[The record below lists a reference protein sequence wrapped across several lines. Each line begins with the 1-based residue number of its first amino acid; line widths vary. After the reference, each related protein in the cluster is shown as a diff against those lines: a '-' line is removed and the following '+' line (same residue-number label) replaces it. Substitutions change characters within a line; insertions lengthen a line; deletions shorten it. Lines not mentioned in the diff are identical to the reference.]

1 MKSEVK
7 KLDGGRIEVKVVL
20 DKSEIADSHKTAV
33 EELAKHVK
41 IKGYRAGKAPLYAI
55 ERQLDPNA
63 LMQKTADVMV
73 RNTLF
78 PALTENKIAVSSQ
91 PEIEVT
97 KFVPAETFEYKATA
111 DLMPEVKLADYK
123 SLKAKR
129 TKVEKTDEKEIDEFI
144 KSMAARNRDW
154 KDVKRAA
161 KNGDRVVIDFL
172 GKENGEPFEGGAG
185 KEFAL
190 ELGSNT
196 FVPGFEEQLVGH
208 PAGEEFVIDVT
219 FPKDYHAHL
228 ANKKV
233 QFEIKMHKVQ
243 EAGEAKVDDEFA
255 KTMGF
260 ANLEEFKTEVRKNRE
275 RVAEN
280 ENEDRFL
287 DALVQELVKKSKIVM
302 PQGIIDRMAHEIHHQ
317 SPNAPEELVHEQAKS
332 RAEMLAVLNA
342 LADEMKLAVS
352 DEELNAQIDA
362 LKIQNKNNPE
372 LVERLNSNA
381 FIRDDI
387 RARMRLDKVAAEL
400 RKFYSK

>member
-7 KLDGGRIEVKVVL
+7 KLDAGRVEVKVSL
-20 DKSEIADSHKTAV
+20 DKSEIEDAHKVAV
-33 EELAKHVK
+33 ESLAKGVK
-41 IKGYRAGKAPLYAI
+41 VKGYRAGKAPLYAI

-63 LMQKTADVMV
+63 LMQRTADIMV
-73 RNTLF
+73 KNTLF
-78 PALTENKIAVSSQ
+78 PVLSENKIAVSSQ

-123 SLKAKR
+123 TLKAKR
-129 TKVEKTDEKEIDEFI
+129 SKAEKVDEKEIDEFV
-144 KSMAARNRDW
+144 KSMAGRNRDW
-154 KDVKRAA
+154 KEVKRAA
-161 KNGDRVVIDFL
+161 KSGDRVVIDFV
-172 GKENGEPFEGGAG
+172 GKENGEPFEGGTG
-185 KEFAL
+185 KEFSL

-196 FVPGFEEQLVGH
+196 FVPGFEDKLVGH
-208 PAGEEFVIDVT
+208 PAGEEFVIDIT

-233 QFEIKMHKVQ
+233 QFDIKLHKVE

-260 ANLEEFKTEVRKNRE
+260 ESLDEFKAEVRKNRE

-280 ENEDRFL
+280 ESEDRFL
-287 DALVQELVKKSKIVM
+287 DALVQELVKKSKITM

-317 SPNAPEELVHEQAKS
+317 SPNAPGELVHEQAKS

-342 LADEMKLAVS
+342 LADEMKLTVES
-352 DEELNAQIDA
+352 DELDAQIDA
-362 LKIQNKNNPE
+362 LKVQNKNNPE
-372 LVERLNSNA
+372 LVERLNNNA

-400 RKFYSK
+400 RRIYAK